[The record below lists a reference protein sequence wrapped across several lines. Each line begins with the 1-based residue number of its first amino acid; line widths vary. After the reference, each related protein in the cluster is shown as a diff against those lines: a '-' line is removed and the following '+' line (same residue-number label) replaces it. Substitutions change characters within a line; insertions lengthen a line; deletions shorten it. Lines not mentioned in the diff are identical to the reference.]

1 MLKDVVV
8 TASYDEYDDNDRQD
22 KPKGNEKGVCVGRF

>member
-8 TASYDEYDDNDRQD
+8 TASYDEYDDDDRQD
-22 KPKGNEKGVCVGRF
+22 KPKEAEKAAWIGRL